1 MKKSATSNCT
11 VLVMQV
17 ARCGVFPAVYA
28 VVSQP
33 SGNGVGLAAAKAT
46 LAKQGLTIPRLDL
59 VSGHM
64 AMNIILNVP

>member
-1 MKKSATSNCT
+1 M
-11 VLVMQV
+11 
-17 ARCGVFPAVYA
+17 YA

-33 SGNGVGLAAAKAT
+33 SGNGVGLVAAKAT

-59 VSGHM
+59 VSDHM